1 MMIFREQRRR
11 RGATIVE
18 GAIILTVLL
27 TLIFGMMDLG
37 LGVMRFNMISHAAR
51 EGVRQAMVH
60 GGSSFSPWPAGQWA
74 ASANGNPVVDAISPQ
89 LIGCDLKNTTITIT
103 WVDGLNSVEQRVRV
117 TINTTYQ
124 PLMTYIFGA
133 SPLQLQAAATLRFAH

>member
-1 MMIFREQRRR
+1 MILRHEPCR

-18 GAIILTVLL
+18 GAITLTVLI

-60 GGSSFSPWPAGQWA
+60 GGSSLSQWSPGTWTASNAGT
-74 ASANGNPVVDAISPQ
+74 PVVDAVSPH
-89 LIGCDLKNTTITIT
+89 LVGCDLKNTTITIT
-103 WVDGLNSVEQRVRV
+103 WVDGSNAVEQRVQV

-133 SPLQLQAAATLRFAH
+133 TPLNLQAASTSRFAH